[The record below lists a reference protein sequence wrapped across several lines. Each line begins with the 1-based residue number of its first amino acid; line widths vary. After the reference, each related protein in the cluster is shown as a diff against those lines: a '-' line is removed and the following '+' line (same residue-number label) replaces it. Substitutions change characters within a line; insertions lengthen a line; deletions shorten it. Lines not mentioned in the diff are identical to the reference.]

1 MNICKVHYKNCLCE
15 VFCRLIKRCAV
26 VYVQFV
32 CVSVC
37 LSVLLQGHA
46 VHNSYVEPGT
56 LVEASH
62 LPVYSVAEP
71 HQLDT
76 TSARCVA
83 RTTVSLL
90 AGPRHRSTD
99 RASHHSAGPRH
110 RSTDRASHHSA
121 GPRHR
126 STDRASHHSGVDSV
140 AVVVCSASL
149 AGGWDDDDDVTDH
162 VELSSEAD
170 VDKFVVDRLLA
181 TAQTVVDC
189 GASVLACQKVNSIF
203 FVNNSL

>member
-1 MNICKVHYKNCLCE
+1 MCSRLCAVCLC
-15 VFCRLIKRCAV
+15 
-26 VYVQFV
+26 
-32 CVSVC
+32 VC

-90 AGPRHRSTD
+90 AGPRHRSTDRASHHSAGPRHRSTD

>member
-99 RASHHSAGPRH
+99 RASHHS
-110 RSTDRASHHSA
+110 
-121 GPRHR
+121 
-126 STDRASHHSGVDSV
+126 GVDSV